1 MLLANVCAGRGSV
14 AVLVYQFC
22 WFTPSCLQNQGYAGV
37 PIAGHAHWTEVGGG
51 IVFVALWEFT
61 GFHLNAPVAQRVI
74 TTEGSVVIG
83 SVVKTI

>member
-1 MLLANVCAGRGSV
+1 MLLANVCAGLIR
-14 AVLVYQFC
+14 FC
-22 WFTPSCLQNQGYAGV
+22 D
-37 PIAGHAHWTEVGGG
+37 AHWAEVGGG

-74 TTEGSVVIG
+74 TTEGSIVIG